1 MQAHFAGIMLVRS
14 CTKMPHF
21 VLIQQK
27 KWPKLSYFWTV
38 YTLKFLYSEIT
49 KPITTTQSNVC
60 EIPNFVLISKTW
72 LLWTILSINW
82 LIFKN
87 IILLQSYTF
96 TQCLH
101 NKASYLILF
110 PRKNMAAMRIL
121 VSETIQ
127 LFEPKQHVQPDP
139 DPVEHLVIN

>member
-27 KWPKLSYFWTV
+27 IWPKLSYFWTV

-49 KPITTTQSNVC
+49 KPITTKQSNVC

-110 PRKNMAAMRIL
+110 PRKTWRRWEFLSQKQYNCLNPNSAYNQIQ
-121 VSETIQ
+121 IQ
-127 LFEPKQHVQPDP
+127 LN
-139 DPVEHLVIN
+139 I